1 MNSGKEIAIYI
12 NVMEDNSK
20 NTKLNISAFLQKQKD
35 KATQMIERTL
45 SGIKKL
51 PEITKN
57 VSKTVR
63 ETKFW
68 KKEFWTQAYSNVRSR
83 LPKNLE
89 DIKNM
94 QPDEVL
100 GAVFGNT
107 YTNFKRSIVEKNN
120 TTYFKVAFVAF
131 ASYFLADTVSL
142 FTDSFIPEAP
152 IVPPPKIV
160 KKSEK
165 QRTVADFNVII
176 KRNIF
181 NSKGLIPKDESLAD
195 QPARKTTLPLNLIG
209 TVVLKD
215 ELKSIA
221 AIEDKS
227 ANMVFPVRIDDAI
240 DGKIKITKIEH
251 FRVYF
256 INEST
261 GHNEYVEIVD
271 DLPQFNIGVQTPQ
284 KSSAAPSG
292 KSSGGVTQTNDSSF
306 QIERSVIDKSMS
318 NMGEVLQQ
326 ARAVPNFENGMP
338 DGYRLMQITPGS
350 IYTQLGLKD
359 NDVIC
364 GVNGE
369 SLNDPSK
376 VFQMFNDI
384 KSISHLELC
393 VKRNGRKTVMNY
405 DVK

>member
-1 MNSGKEIAIYI
+1 
-12 NVMEDNSK
+12 MEDNSK
-20 NTKLNISAFLQKQKD
+20 NTKLNLSGFFSKQKD
-35 KATQMIERTL
+35 RAGAIVERTL
-45 SGIKKL
+45 TGIKKL
-51 PEITKN
+51 PGITKN
-57 VSKTVR
+57 ITKSIR

-68 KKEFWTQAYSNVRSR
+68 KKEFWTQAISNIRSR
-83 LPKNLE
+83 LPKNL
-89 DIKNM
+89 DDLKNM

-100 GAVFGNT
+100 GAVFGET
-107 YTNFKRSIVEKNN
+107 YTNLKRNIVEKNN
-120 TTYFKVAFVAF
+120 TTYFKMAFVAF

-152 IVPPPKIV
+152 VVPPPKIV
-160 KKSEK
+160 KKAEK
-165 QRTVADFNVII
+165 QRTVADYNVIL

-181 NSKGLIPKDESLAD
+181 NSKGLIPKDETLAN
-195 QPARKTTLPLNLIG
+195 QPARKTSLPLNLVG
-209 TVVLKD
+209 TVVLAD

-227 ANMVFPVRIDDAI
+227 ANMVFPVRVDDAI
-240 DGKIKITKIEH
+240 DGKIKVTKIEK

-261 GHNEYVEIVD
+261 GHPEYVEIID
-271 DLPQFNIGVQTPQ
+271 DLPQFNIGVQSP
-284 KSSAAPSG
+284 APRSG
-292 KSSGGVTQTNDSSF
+292 DGNTKGFQGVTQKNDTSF
-306 QIERSVIDKSMS
+306 EIERSIIDKSMA

-338 DGYRLMQITPGS
+338 DGYRLMQIVPGS
-350 IYTQLGLKD
+350 IYEQLGLKN
-359 NDVIC
+359 NDVLC

-369 SLNDPSK
+369 SLNDPAK
-376 VFQMFNDI
+376 AFQLFNEI

-393 VKRNGRKTVMNY
+393 VKRNGRKIVMNY